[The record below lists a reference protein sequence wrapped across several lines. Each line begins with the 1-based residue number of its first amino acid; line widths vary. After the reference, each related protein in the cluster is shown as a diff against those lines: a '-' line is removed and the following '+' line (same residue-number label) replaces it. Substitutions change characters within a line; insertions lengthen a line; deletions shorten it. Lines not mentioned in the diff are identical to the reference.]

1 VSARLVAYVI
11 WLGVCF
17 FISVALA
24 AGARRRLGVGW
35 NYFGSGVLAGLVL
48 MGGSLALL
56 RTYLFR
62 LLAIPWLGLNGSIL
76 LIGFY
81 FAVLLE
87 VGRYAGYL
95 WLTRSAD
102 RTWKTAVAYGLGLG
116 VASVIIGPLVNPV
129 ALGQGSIASIG
140 SMLANQPAQALVI
153 SGWSLLCGM
162 AVHVALAVL
171 VLQVYRRRSLLWL
184 WFAIL
189 VNMLW
194 HAGPDLLIARIVQT
208 YVLLN
213 NSGVFQFSRDD
224 IMTVAGTAVLG
235 MAALWIVNGLRE
247 RPRQTSLLEDACSPR

>member
-1 VSARLVAYVI
+1 VSARIVAYVI
-11 WLGVCF
+11 WLGVCLL
-17 FISVALA
+17 ISVAVA

-35 NYFGSGVLAGLVL
+35 KYFATGVLVGLVL
-48 MGGSLALL
+48 MGVSLGLL

-102 RTWKTAVAYGLGLG
+102 RNWKTAVAYGLGLG
-116 VASVIIGPLVNPV
+116 AASVVIGPLVNPV
-129 ALGQGSIASIG
+129 ALGQGSVASIG
-140 SMLANQPAQALVI
+140 SMLADQPAQALVI
-153 SGWSLLCGM
+153 SGWSLWCGI
-162 AVHVALAVL
+162 AVHVALTVL
-171 VLQVYRRRSLLWL
+171 VLQVFRRRSLLWL

-194 HAGPDLLIARIVQT
+194 HAGPYLLISRMMQS
-208 YVLLN
+208 YVLLSI
-213 NSGVFQFSRDD
+213 SGLFQFSQGD

-235 MAALWIVNGLRE
+235 IAALSIVNGLRE
-247 RPRQTSLLEDACSPR
+247 RPRQAVFLEGG